1 MKPSKIFAAGSA
13 LALVATLGIA
23 AAPAN
28 AGKGDKPLSKVI
40 GIGKFDSNGKDF
52 DILAALV
59 NAALDFNSDSPLKVI
74 TNGSTKLTVFAPDD
88 TAFKNFARTV
98 TGKSKIS
105 EKEAVE
111 AILATVSVDPTKD
124 GDSEAGTETPEPA
137 GPAPTISDL
146 EGLLLGHMVD
156 GTITAKMLVKP
167 KYKKVKTK
175 TGVKI
180 KVLVKKP
187 KSNSPKIRLKNGLP
201 SFKDPKVVKTDIN
214 KGNKQ
219 IAHAISQV
227 YLPSNTF
234 A

>member
-1 MKPSKIFAAGSA
+1 MKPSKMLAAGSA
-13 LALVATLGIA
+13 LALVTTLGMA
-23 AAPAN
+23 VTPAV
-28 AGKGDKPLSKVI
+28 AKGDKPLSKVVI
-40 GIGKFDSNGKDF
+40 DGKYDSNGRDF
-52 DILAALV
+52 DILAGLV
-59 NAALDFNSDSPLKVI
+59 QAALDFNSDSPLKVI

-88 TAFKNFARTV
+88 NAFKNFARTV

-105 EKEAVE
+105 EKEAVD
-111 AILATVSVDPTKD
+111 AILATVSVDPAKD
-124 GDSEAGTETPEPA
+124 GDGDSGTETSNPA
-137 GPAPTISDL
+137 SPAPTVSDL

-156 GTITAKMLVKP
+156 GTITAKMLLKP
-167 KYKKVKTK
+167 KYKKVTTK
-175 TGVKI
+175 VGTKI

-187 KSNSPKIRLKNGLP
+187 KSNSPKIRLQNGLP
-201 SFKDPKVVKTDIN
+201 SFKDPKVVKSDIN

>member
-1 MKPSKIFAAGSA
+1 MKPSKILAAGSA
-13 LALVATLGIA
+13 LALVATLGMAVTPA
-23 AAPAN
+23 AA
-28 AGKGDKPLSKVI
+28 KGDKPLSKVI
-40 GIGKFDSNGKDF
+40 IDGNYDSNGRDF

-59 NAALDFNSDSPLKVI
+59 QEALTFNSDSPLKVI
-74 TNGSTKLTVFAPDD
+74 TNGSTKVTVFAPDD

-105 EKEAVE
+105 EKEAVV
-111 AILATVSVDPTKD
+111 AILETVSVNPAKD
-124 GDSEAGTETPEPA
+124 EEGESGTGTSEPA
-137 GPAPTISDL
+137 GPAPTVSDL

-156 GTITAKMLVKP
+156 GTITAKMLLKP
-167 KYKKVKTK
+167 KYKKVTTK
-175 TGVKI
+175 VGTKI

-187 KSNSPKIRLKNGLP
+187 KSNSPKIQLKNGLP
-201 SFKDPKVVKTDIN
+201 SFKNPKVVKTDIN